1 MSAAE
6 SDPRQEAARRAAA
19 QKAELE
25 DGDADTA
32 GTPDIDALQADIE
45 ATREQL
51 GETVD
56 SLAAK
61 LDVKGRTRARLQTSK
76 QQATD
81 TLLTVRDQAKDRA
94 TDENGEVHR
103 EVLIGA
109 GVLAAATVALVVVFA
124 VRRRNA

>member
-6 SDPRQEAARRAAA
+6 TDPRQEAARRAAA

-25 DGDADTA
+25 HGEADTA
-32 GTPDIDALQADIE
+32 GTPDIDTLQADIE

-56 SLAAK
+56 ALAAK

-81 TLLTVRDQAKDRA
+81 TLISARDQAKDRA
-94 TDENGEVHR
+94 TNQNGEVRR

-109 GVLAAATVALVVVFA
+109 GVLAAATVALVVVLT